1 MSETP
6 EDHAAE
12 LAAWRKEAA
21 GAFADLAAE
30 FGIGAKTNLSVDQ
43 ISAALRKRLEHARLP
58 MHDRLGMIV
67 EALGLVAGDTKW
79 GDLTWNDVVGGVKA
93 LKERVEK
100 AEAGL
105 ERFREVVEAKLPEY
119 APKADAPP
127 DEVADERQRCQD
139 ELHAALGG
147 CAWRSWA
154 EMLTEVRTLA
164 NPEGVAKREVCEVS
178 RTIGGTSY
186 ACTLTMGHDGHH
198 RQDGEQGASWPNHAG
213 SCDARCGYFELP
225 RGCAV
230 VDTQR
235 LASLRAELTA
245 LGKHVEDVERRAYA
259 SPTNDALTVELGH
272 NINAPPGQII
282 TTGERLDSLERRVS
296 DNTDALALWQGAV
309 DRLAAKVDAAVELG
323 AKRWSDLG
331 AIVARLGELG
341 EADQKRLDVLVVG
354 CVPPVPSMTLKEAA
368 EMMGAPRKPQT
379 IAEATLAQHRGL
391 SQDVEPLEIAA
402 AMCGRRGAPKVPGF
416 YQGLDV
422 STSGPITFPV
432 VGVQPVALRPS
443 DDDPRDRAELLEE
456 LLAARLGSGNPSAP
470 FDLATLRV
478 PTSETD
484 GTVVLIAEDGRLVI
498 TDDVGN
504 NVGVAQLPPTS
515 ARLLARMLMQSADA
529 EEAKGASPQ
538 AYEPDSED
546 GS

>member
-79 GDLTWNDVVGGVKA
+79 GDLGWNDVVDGVKA
-93 LKERVEK
+93 LKGRVER

-245 LGKHVEDVERRAYA
+245 LGKRVEDVERRAYA

-296 DNTDALALWQGAV
+296 DNTDALALWQGAAN
-309 DRLAAKVDAAVELG
+309 RSTAKVDALHARI
-323 AKRWSDLG
+323 AKLEEREQEALERR
-331 AIVARLGELG
+331 VA
-341 EADQKRLDVLVVG
+341 ALVVD
-354 CVPPVPSMTLKEAA
+354 PPHMRLRRPLSASSD
-368 EMMGAPRKPQT
+368 APV
-379 IAEATLAQHRGL
+379 A
-391 SQDVEPLEIAA
+391 EPL
-402 AMCGRRGAPKVPGF
+402 
-416 YQGLDV
+416 
-422 STSGPITFPV
+422 
-432 VGVQPVALRPS
+432 
-443 DDDPRDRAELLEE
+443 
-456 LLAARLGSGNPSAP
+456 
-470 FDLATLRV
+470 DLATLRV
-478 PTSETD
+478 PGQATGVSETAVSFRPAGHALD
-484 GTVVLIAEDGRLVI
+484 IVTEVRVLPGYGSEERHEWVTVGPSE
-498 TDDVGN
+498 
-504 NVGVAQLPPTS
+504 
-515 ARLLARMLMQSADA
+515 ARLLARALTQWAD
-529 EEAKGASPQ
+529 EKEAKPGPSPR